1 MAGLKGVVA
10 PRRYIVISSNPEYAQ
25 WLFNALMQTGE
36 NIAGYA
42 CGLPNQAQQL
52 EQNLQPDV
60 IVTEKGTSISSNL
73 PVLYFDKS
81 VNVEEL
87 ARQILSP
94 PTTPA
99 SKSEPAPAPCLTWR
113 VALGFAG
120 MAGGVGTTSLV
131 CAFALAAARRGENT
145 LLVDMAGGDCL
156 PTLGGDLR
164 RETAAWSVRKKEFG
178 DGLTVIVADSLNH
191 IERQPD
197 ALLIDLG
204 AMTHRARIDAVTRA
218 GVKVFYVLPHALD
231 MAGVSHP
238 AQERR
243 LVTLAPKAS
252 ASTFPFDPEL
262 VRRINAKTF
271 EPADTPFMQACDAW
285 MATQLL
291 N

>member
-1 MAGLKGVVA
+1 MTQGSAGALRRFIIVCREQQAALEAEEQLLTRGRGIACQGCVTPGQHKVFERAIQPEVILAETGVELDTTLRVIRFDPARFDPLEVVSQLLTDLA
-10 PRRYIVISSNPEYAQ
+10 PAVPE
-25 WLFNALMQTGE
+25 T
-36 NIAGYA
+36 
-42 CGLPNQAQQL
+42 
-52 EQNLQPDV
+52 
-60 IVTEKGTSISSNL
+60 K
-73 PVLYFDKS
+73 
-81 VNVEEL
+81 
-87 ARQILSP
+87 
-94 PTTPA
+94 
-99 SKSEPAPAPCLTWR
+99 PAPCLTWR

-131 CAFALAAARRGENT
+131 CAFALAAARRGENV

-204 AMTHRARIDAVTRA
+204 AMTNRARIDAVTRA

-238 AQERR
+238 APERR
-243 LVTLAPKAS
+243 LVTLAPRPSGAD
-252 ASTFPFDPEL
+252 FPFEPEL

-271 EPADTPFMQACDAW
+271 EPADTAFMQACDAW
-285 MATQLL
+285 LAGQLYT
-291 N
+291 